1 MNDRSKSLSGLIFP
15 PSKELFQFRKH
26 KEITWDKVYGT
37 REVRQKSYFFFLQ
50 KCHNYCGG
58 MSGDIVMQ
66 NMDMFKT
73 NDRASFLKKKK
84 YIFFS
89 FFSTTSL

>member
-1 MNDRSKSLSGLIFP
+1 MNDRSKCLSGLIFP

-26 KEITWDKVYGT
+26 KEITWGKVYGT
-37 REVRQKSYFFFLQ
+37 QEVRQKSYFFFLQ
-50 KCHNYCGG
+50 KCRNYCGG
-58 MSGDIVMQ
+58 MSGDTVMQ

-73 NDRASFLKKKK
+73 NDRASLLKK
-84 YIFFS
+84 IILFFS